1 MAKSFLNIENM
12 VRGLRNNNP
21 GNLIR
26 TKNAWQGKIPY
37 PQSKDQKFEQ
47 FTELRFGIRA
57 MIKDLVNDI
66 NKGKNTVTKLINEYA
81 PKTEN
86 NTAAYIQSVCKTIGV
101 SPNDKITSINN
112 GFLTLL
118 VRAILKVELGGE
130 HIKVTDSDIND
141 ALQILGDV
149 STSNLQVVISK
160 TWKPLLP
167 ALIFL
172 LVFF

>member
-1 MAKSFLNIENM
+1 MSKSFLNNQKY

-26 TKNAWQGKIPY
+26 TKNAWTGKIPY
-37 PQSKDQKFEQ
+37 PQSKDEKFEQ
-47 FTELRFGIRA
+47 FTHLKYGIRA

-66 NKGKNTVTKLINEYA
+66 NKGKNTVTKLISEYA
-81 PKTEN
+81 PKSEN
-86 NTAAYIQSVCKTIGV
+86 NTEAYILAVCKTIGV
-101 SPNDKITSINN
+101 GKNDKITSINN
-112 GFLTLL
+112 GFLLLL
-118 VRAILKVELGGE
+118 VRAILKVELGE
-130 HIKVTDSDIND
+130 QHTYVTDSDIND

-149 STSNLQVVISK
+149 STNNLKVVISK